1 MSKSLLGLGAD
12 SSAMSAKASLRD
24 VNKAGSEPGQIRY
37 PNTVMIKPFKG
48 QGNDGRYPLH
58 HKYSFKIKPV
68 HSWGWLSLTTILGP
82 LAFSFTVWDG
92 DPLTIVST

>member
-24 VNKAGSEPGQIRY
+24 VNKAGSGPGQIRY
-37 PNTVMIKPFKG
+37 PNTVMIKPFKD

-58 HKYSFKIKPV
+58 HKHSFKTV
-68 HSWGWLSLTTILGP
+68 YSWGWLSLATNLGP

-92 DPLTIVST
+92 DPLIIVST